1 MMFFLLPETRFPRDQ
16 TTPTHTTDEPSTTE
30 KNGKPAES
38 SESVSEHL
46 SIKKKSYLKQLS
58 PWSGITKDSNIFNL
72 FLRPW
77 PLVLYPATIF
87 ALTSFTLTI
96 AWSLAVLN
104 TAASVYQLP
113 PYNFS
118 PGIQSLI
125 WVPGLIGII
134 IGSAYG
140 GWGTDIVSKWLARR
154 RDGIFEPEY
163 RLPILILPF
172 LVIPS
177 GLIMYFPCLQSVDGR
192 YGYGV
197 QNQLSWAV
205 GYIGNGFMCFG
216 ITCVPAVTIAY
227 GTSIYTLPVLI
238 HSD

>member
-1 MMFFLLPETRFPRDQ
+1 MMFFLLPETRFPREQ
-16 TTPTHTTDEPSTTE
+16 SQPTLTGTTEETATTE
-30 KNGKPAES
+30 KNGEPTES
-38 SESVSEHL
+38 TESGSEDL
-46 SIKKKSYLKQLS
+46 SLKKKSYLQQLS
-58 PWSGITKDSNIFNL
+58 PWSGITKDSNILNL

-77 PLVLYPATIF
+77 PLVFYPATIF
-87 ALTSFTLTI
+87 ALTSFTLTV

-134 IGSAYG
+134 AGSAWG
-140 GWGTDIVSKWLARR
+140 GWGTDIISKWLARKKG
-154 RDGIFEPEY
+154 GIFEPEY

-177 GLIMYFPCLQSVDGR
+177 GLIMYFPSQFAIC
-192 YGYGV
+192 
-197 QNQLSWAV
+197 
-205 GYIGNGFMCFG
+205 
-216 ITCVPAVTIAY
+216 
-227 GTSIYTLPVLI
+227 
-238 HSD
+238 